1 MKLAEALILRSDIQK
16 QMEQLAVRIRKTA
29 LAQEGDT
36 PPEDPN
42 ELLVVYEKSARELRD
57 LIVAINHTN
66 ATTPFDVGFMTDALA
81 ERNRLKAMVT
91 LLRDTAS
98 AATVIRSA
106 QTRSEIKFV
115 ATVNVSALQKK
126 IDQLSRDLRVLDTK
140 IQSANWTTD
149 MAGA

>member
-1 MKLAEALILRSDIQK
+1 MPKPSFCEATSRSRWNK
-16 QMEQLAVRIRKTA
+16 QLAVRIRKTA

-42 ELLVVYEKSARELRD
+42 ELLVIYEKSARELRD

-66 ATTPFDVGFMTDALA
+66 ATTPFDAGFMTNALA

-149 MAGA
+149 MPEL

>member
-66 ATTPFDVGFMTDALA
+66 ATTPFDAGFMTDAPA
-81 ERNRLKAMVT
+81 ERDRLKAMVT

>member
-66 ATTPFDVGFMTDALA
+66 ATTPFDAGFMTDALA
-81 ERNRLKAMVT
+81 ERDRLKAMVT

-140 IQSANWTTD
+140 TQSANWTTD